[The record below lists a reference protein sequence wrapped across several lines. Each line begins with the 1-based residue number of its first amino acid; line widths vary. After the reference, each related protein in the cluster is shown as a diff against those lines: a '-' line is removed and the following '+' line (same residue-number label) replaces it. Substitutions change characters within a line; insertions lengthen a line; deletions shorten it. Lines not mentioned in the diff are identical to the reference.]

1 MKNNE
6 YLESFKI
13 QIVRKILSGERV
25 YRISKEYNIAKS
37 TIWGWRMKYTPLL
50 APEFETVEK
59 PVEAGEFVDITAP
72 MRETKENPTLR
83 YIGPSTVSLIVNG
96 YTLTCDVSNLNR
108 VLEMLGYDRFK

>member
-13 QIVRKILSGERV
+13 QIVRKVLSGERV

-50 APEFETVEK
+50 AHEFETVEK
-59 PVEAGEFVDITAP
+59 PEGAGDFIDITAP
-72 MRETKENPTLR
+72 LKETKEAPTLR
-83 YIGPSTVSLIVNG
+83 YISPTTVTLIAKG
-96 YTLTCDVSNLNR
+96 YTLTFDVDNLNR
-108 VLEMLGYDRFK
+108 VLELLGYDRLK